1 MIILLSNR
9 PSLATSGSSSQ
20 NTSKPYYLLLMK
32 QICNVM
38 FVQKIIIF
46 ALICV
51 YIPAVVVQ
59 LGNRLIFSTI
69 PKKLLEKRLCHVQ
82 VAVSECCWPQRQ
94 QSCFVSPSCIRERRT
109 TVKRFL
115 SYFLFSLPLITS
127 CPGWYDTLP
136 LHCFVKDAIRP
147 GSCRVEAVP
156 T

>member
-1 MIILLSNR
+1 MFVIILLSNR

-59 LGNRLIFSTI
+59 LGSRLIFSTI
-69 PKKLLEKRLCHVQ
+69 PKKSKKNVCALCKFCCVRVLLATKAAILF
-82 VAVSECCWPQRQ
+82 
-94 QSCFVSPSCIRERRT
+94 CFT
-109 TVKRFL
+109 K
-115 SYFLFSLPLITS
+115 
-127 CPGWYDTLP
+127 
-136 LHCFVKDAIRP
+136 LH
-147 GSCRVEAVP
+147 
-156 T
+156 